1 MMNTKRA
8 VGWVAF
14 FAVAAALAWFPEYF
28 KQADVSD
35 PAVAAVTAVVTPA
48 KGKAPGVSATASSA
62 AAVAPIKDLSPAGDL
77 FAARSWK
84 AAPALGTVTEQPVVV
99 TPVVQVPTAPPLPF
113 QFVGRLDD
121 RSDLQVFLQ
130 DGEKIYV
137 VRKGDVIDKTWRIER
152 ISDEELSLVYLP
164 LHLSQTL
171 SVGSTE

>member
-1 MMNTKRA
+1 MNTKRV
-8 VGWVAF
+8 VGWVVF

-28 KQADVSD
+28 KQADDSD
-35 PAVAAVTAVVTPA
+35 PAVAVVATPT
-48 KGKAPGVSATASSA
+48 KGKSPGTSAPASTA

-84 AAPALGTVTEQPVVV
+84 AAPALGTATEQPVDV

-113 QFVGRLDD
+113 QFVGKLDD

-130 DGEKIYV
+130 SGEKIYV
-137 VRKGDVIDKTWRIER
+137 VRKGDVIDETWRIER

>member
-1 MMNTKRA
+1 MNTKRV

-14 FAVAAALAWFPEYF
+14 LGVAAALAWLPDYL
-28 KQADVSD
+28 KQADDSD
-35 PAVAAVTAVVTPA
+35 PAVVAVVTPD
-48 KGKAPGVSATASSA
+48 KGKIPGASTTASTA

-84 AAPALGTVTEQPVVV
+84 AEPAPGTVTEQSVDV

-130 DGEKIYV
+130 NGEKIYV
-137 VRKGDVIDKTWRIER
+137 VRKGDVIDGTWRIER
-152 ISDEELSLVYLP
+152 ISDEKLSLVYLP

>member
-1 MMNTKRA
+1 MNTKRV

-14 FAVAAALAWFPEYF
+14 FGVAAALAWFPEYF
-28 KQADVSD
+28 KQADDSD
-35 PAVAAVTAVVTPA
+35 PAVAAVATPA
-48 KGKAPGVSATASSA
+48 KGKTPGTLAAASTA

-84 AAPALGTVTEQPVVV
+84 AAPALGTVTEQPAVDV
-99 TPVVQVPTAPPLPF
+99 TPVVQTPIAPPLPF

-130 DGEKIYV
+130 NGEKIYV
-137 VRKGDVIDKTWRIER
+137 VRKGDVIDETWRIER
-152 ISDEELSLVYLP
+152 ISKEELSLVYLP
-164 LHLSQTL
+164 LHLAQTL